1 MRKAR
6 TVELGK
12 GLTVK
17 TRILVILI
25 LFFAGLP
32 AGTSWAESSFFIPGV
47 DFSKLVLEEGAW
59 CRYRIAD
66 EALGLI
72 DSSEIYVGIPSSEM
86 TPEGHAF
93 WVEIETRPVG
103 AGTAEAQVLKLLVL
117 ERIRNFTVG
126 DSLGDY
132 VVRLYSKSGAHPPQ
146 EEDPK
151 EFRRF
156 SLVIPTTDSSW
167 VATPDVPTATAGGDF
182 TCIRKERVV
191 VDDKEI
197 PTGNITLIKK
207 ARDDFKVWFCDDI
220 PVFRLARCEIVR
232 VRETETVPK
241 IKGIPASGRKDSRT
255 TAELVAFGYDARPIL
270 PLEGR

>member
-1 MRKAR
+1 MRRAR
-6 TVELGK
+6 SGGPGK
-12 GLTVK
+12 GLIVK
-17 TRILVILI
+17 TRILVISI
-25 LFFAGLP
+25 LLFAGAP
-32 AGTSWAESSFFIPGV
+32 AGTSGAENSFLIPGV

-66 EALGLI
+66 EALGLT
-72 DSSEIYVGIPSSEM
+72 DSSEIYVGVPSSEM
-86 TPEGHAF
+86 TGEGPAF
-93 WVEIETRPVG
+93 WVEIETRPLG
-103 AGTAEAQVLKLLVL
+103 AGTAEAQIMKLLVL
-117 ERIRNFTVG
+117 ERITSFAVG

-132 VVRLYSKSGAHPPQ
+132 VVRLYNKSGTNPPR

-151 EFRRF
+151 AFKRF

-167 VATPDVPTATAGGDF
+167 AATPDVPTVTAGGEF
-182 TCIRKERVV
+182 TCIKKERVV
-191 VDDKEI
+191 VDDKEV
-197 PTGNITLIKK
+197 PTGNVTLIKK
-207 ARDDFKVWFCDDI
+207 ARDDFKVWFCDEI

-232 VRETETVPK
+232 VRETETVPA